1 MGMLRG
7 PVTARRYTVLGDA
20 PEGFRI
26 TYVEALNAYAFTDA
40 VSQTSMEE
48 RAGWVLSQNLLD
60 NDFTDLNGW
69 LFNHYAYFHLRVD
82 KKSLPVAYFKA
93 HLEKRCEA
101 WCQEHGREKV
111 PKGARTE
118 LKDQLEFEWL
128 QRTLPRVKVLECC
141 WNMAEGVVW
150 FSSLSDKENDRFRK
164 LFHQTFG
171 LQLMPC
177 NPLDL
182 LGDDDLAV
190 DLEQTGGSDLSVDG
204 GNPRIVEDHGDE

>member
-1 MGMLRG
+1 MGMIKG
-7 PVTARRYTVLGDA
+7 PVTARRYSVLGEP

-26 TYVEALNAYAFTDA
+26 SYVEALNAYAFTEPA
-40 VSQTSMEE
+40 SRTSMEE

-60 NDFTDLNGW
+60 TDFTDLNGW

-82 KKSLPVAYFKA
+82 KKSLPANYFKA

-101 WCQEHGREKV
+101 WCQEHGREKAPRGV
-111 PKGARTE
+111 KSE
-118 LKDQLEFEWL
+118 LKEQLEFEWL
-128 QRTLPRVKVLECC
+128 QKTLPKVKVLECV
-141 WNMAEGVVW
+141 WNMAEGTVW

-171 LQLMPC
+171 LQLMPQ

-182 LGDDDLAV
+182 LGDEDLAI
-190 DLEQTGGSDLSVDG
+190 DLEQTGGSDLSVAG
-204 GNPRIVEDHGDE
+204 ANPTRIVEED